1 MEFITQKFE
10 TITVDGQGNPVN
22 KFQST
27 ARVFIEHLDQQILLE
42 MVHIPGG
49 IFRMGSPGRQGY
61 EDEHPQ
67 HVVSVAPFW
76 LGKQP
81 VTQEQWQTVMKKL
94 PPCRFKG
101 SRLPVDN
108 VSWDDARLFCIRL
121 SRKTGHA
128 YRLPAEAEWEY
139 ACRAG
144 STSPFHFGDTLT
156 TDLANYV
163 GEHIFLAEPK
173 GIYRHVPTEAG
184 SFPPNAFGLF
194 DMHGNVWEWC
204 ADAWHDDYQGAPPN
218 SSIWD
223 SEDKKAPRVLRGGSW
238 HEIPGN
244 CRSATRLKMGAGE
257 REDFFGLRV
266 ALQMDSSDSNL

>member
-1 MEFITQKFE
+1 MEIITREFE
-10 TITVDGQGNPVN
+10 TPTIDGQGKTVSLT
-22 KFQST
+22 KSS
-27 ARVFIEHLDQQILLE
+27 ARIFTEPLDKQVMLE
-42 MVHIPGG
+42 MAFIPGG
-49 IFRMGSPGRQGY
+49 IYKMGSPGHQGY

-67 HVVSVAPFW
+67 HVVSVASFW
-76 LGKQP
+76 MGKQP
-81 VTQEQWQTVMKKL
+81 ITQAQWQAVIKKL

-101 SRLPVDN
+101 ASLPVDN
-108 VSWDDARLFCIRL
+108 VSWDDATLFCSRL
-121 SRKTGHA
+121 SKKTGRA

-144 STSPFHFGDTLT
+144 SASAFHFGETLT

-163 GEHIFLAEPK
+163 GEHIFLSEPK

-184 SFPPNAFGLF
+184 CFPPNAFGLY

-204 ADAWHDDYQGAPPN
+204 ADAWHEDYQGAPFN
-218 SSIWD
+218 GSVWNAA
-223 SEDKKAPRVLRGGSW
+223 DKKAARVLRGGCW

-244 CRSATRLKMGAGE
+244 CRSAVRLKSEAGE

-266 ALQMDSSDSNL
+266 ALSMDFP